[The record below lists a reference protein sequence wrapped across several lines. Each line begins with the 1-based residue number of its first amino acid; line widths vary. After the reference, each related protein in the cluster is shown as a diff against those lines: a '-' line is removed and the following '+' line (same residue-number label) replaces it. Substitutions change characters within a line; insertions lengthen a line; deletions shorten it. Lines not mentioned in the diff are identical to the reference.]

1 MDKRTFLVM
10 DPGQR
15 NWAWCFFR
23 HEKPVKFGYLSSP
36 EVFDLKDVDTV
47 SIFLLEV
54 SFLLGKADAL
64 IIERYFGRQAARGV
78 SIEKIN
84 LMIGLTLAVA
94 SIMVKELK
102 LATPHVWKRKI
113 PYKLAS
119 DYANKLGYLRK
130 DSHLVDTLLMYSVLV
145 DSPEHIIRMLKL
157 GRLPYAR
164 FKETNFR
171 RTHDKS
177 HTSNRKSR

>member
-1 MDKRTFLVM
+1 M

-23 HEKPVKFGYLSSP
+23 KEKPIKFGFLSSP
-36 EVFDLKDVDTV
+36 AILDLKDNETIDA
-47 SIFLLEV
+47 FLLEV
-54 SFLLGKADAL
+54 SLLLGKADVL
-64 IIERYFGRQAARGV
+64 IIERYFGRQAAKGV

-94 SIMVKELK
+94 RMFEIELD
-102 LATPHVWKRKI
+102 LITPHIWKRKV

-130 DSHLVDTLLMYSVLV
+130 DSHLVDTLLMYSVQLH
-145 DSPEHIIRMLKL
+145 SPKHIIRMLKL

-164 FKETNFR
+164 FKETDSR
-171 RTHDKS
+171 RTHHKGS
-177 HTSNRKSR
+177 TRNRKSR